1 MVTKRA
7 PIAAK
12 KDGKIR
18 DDFVKSITVGE
29 GEDATEVEVRLPS
42 LSFMPPR
49 LIRQVRRLGQTDAM
63 FTIFELVLNKEQM
76 DAVDSLDA
84 EKFEGFC
91 EEWRD
96 HSGVSL
102 GES

>member
-1 MVTKRA
+1 MAVTRA

-12 KDGKIR
+12 KDKKVR
-18 DDFVKSITVGE
+18 DDFVETITFGE
-29 GEDATEVEVRLPS
+29 GEDATSVEVRLPS

-49 LIRQVRRLGQTDAM
+49 LIRQVRRMSQTDAM
-63 FTIFELVLNKEQM
+63 FTIFELELTSAQIE
-76 DAVDSLDA
+76 AIDSLDS
-84 EKFEGFC
+84 EKFEDFC
-91 EEWRD
+91 ERWRD